1 MRHAHRIALSIL
13 AVLALTL
20 PSIAHAGKGY
30 GTQFWAA
37 TTYVAPLSERSAD
50 GVSNALKASS
60 EMGYQFGVEFRS
72 GFLGVALDYLH
83 ATPKFKS
90 STTGTLGTADFNPIS
105 ATLQLHLP
113 LPLLDLYAGP
123 TVSYV
128 NWGDLEV
135 SGTSVKSKVD
145 AKLGYG
151 FSVGADLPLGHT
163 LALTSGARWLKLD
176 AKANAAT
183 LGTVAVDPLITHL
196 GIALRF

>member
-1 MRHAHRIALSIL
+1 MRNPRRIVAALVAALALSTPT
-13 AVLALTL
+13 V
-20 PSIAHAGKGY
+20 SHAGKGY

-37 TTYVAPLSERSAD
+37 TTFVAPLSERSAT
-50 GVSNALKASS
+50 GVQDALKASS

-90 STTGTLGTADFNPIS
+90 NTVGVLGTADFNPIS

-135 SGTSVKSKVD
+135 SGTSVKQKVD

-176 AKANAAT
+176 AGGAAA
-183 LGTVAVDPLITHL
+183 LSTVAVDPLITHL
-196 GIALRF
+196 GLALRF

>member
-1 MRHAHRIALSIL
+1 MRHALRSTL
-13 AVLALTL
+13 LTL
-20 PSIAHAGKGY
+20 IAIILSLPTTAHAGKGY

-37 TTYVAPLSERSAD
+37 TTYVAPLSERSAT
-50 GVSNALKASS
+50 GVSDALKASS

-83 ATPKFKS
+83 ATPKFQS
-90 STTGTLGTADFNPIS
+90 NTVGALGTADFNPIS

-113 LPLLDLYAGP
+113 LPILDLYAGP

-135 SGTSVKSKVD
+135 SGTTVKQKVD

-176 AKANAAT
+176 AQSTT
-183 LGTVAVDPLITHL
+183 LSRVAVDPLITHL
-196 GIALRF
+196 GLALRF

>member
-1 MRHAHRIALSIL
+1 MRSPRPIVAALIAALALSTPT
-13 AVLALTL
+13 A
-20 PSIAHAGKGY
+20 SHAGKGY

-37 TTYVAPLSERSAD
+37 TTFVAPLSERSAT
-50 GVSNALKASS
+50 GVQDALKASS

-90 STTGTLGTADFNPIS
+90 NTVGTLGTADFNPIS

-113 LPLLDLYAGP
+113 LPLLDLYVGP

-135 SGTSVKSKVD
+135 SGTSIKQKVD

-176 AKANAAT
+176 AGGAAA
-183 LGTVAVDPLITHL
+183 LSTVAIDPLITHL
-196 GIALRF
+196 GLALRF